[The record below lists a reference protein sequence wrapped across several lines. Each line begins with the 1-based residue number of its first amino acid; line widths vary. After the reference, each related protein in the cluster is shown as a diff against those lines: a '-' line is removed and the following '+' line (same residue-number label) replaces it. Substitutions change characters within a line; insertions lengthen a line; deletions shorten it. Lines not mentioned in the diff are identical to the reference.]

1 MDEQEFIYPGETIT
15 EINHDLRLIQKPDG
29 LTFGTDALLLAAFVR
44 PKRGACALDF
54 GSGTGVISLL
64 CALRKGFSSIYALE
78 IQPDYA
84 DLIGRNAA
92 LNGLSQ
98 IIRPVCGD
106 VREFRQEADTVF
118 SNPPYM
124 KVGSGLSSR
133 DDGRDMARRE
143 RNGDIGDFCRGAAA
157 CLKYGGAFYVVY
169 RPDRLVDLLCAMRE
183 SKIEPKR
190 MVLVADDSRHAPGIV
205 LVEGRRGGSPSLI
218 LPKTLYLRKDDGS
231 PSEEMAH
238 ILAHGEWYE

>member
-1 MDEQEFIYPGETIT
+1 MSELDYILPGETLT

-44 PKRGACALDF
+44 PKRGARAVDF

-64 CALRKGFSSIYALE
+64 CALRKGFARIHALE
-78 IQPDYA
+78 IQPEYA

-92 LNGLSQ
+92 LNGFSSV
-98 IIRPVCGD
+98 IEPVCGD
-106 VREFRQEADTVF
+106 VREFRQEADVIF

-124 KVGSGLSSR
+124 KVGSGLASR

-143 RNGDIGDFCRGAAA
+143 RNGDIGDFCRSAAA
-157 CLKYGGAFYVVY
+157 CLKFGGAFYVVY

-183 SKIEPKR
+183 NRIEPKR
-190 MVLVADDSRHAPGIV
+190 MVLAADDCRHAPGIV
-205 LVEGRRGGSPSLI
+205 LVEGRRGGAPSLV
-218 LPKTLYLRKDDGS
+218 LPKMLFLRKEDGS
-231 PSEEMAH
+231 PTEEMAH
-238 ILAHGEWYE
+238 ILASGEWYE